1 MDTLIKLQCL
11 QKIIYKHLITSVN
24 TVNADKMMFFPI
36 FKKCSFLYLFF
47 NREEFEAVILELM
60 KKPKAKVTLNTEKL
74 VV

>member
-1 MDTLIKLQCL
+1 
-11 QKIIYKHLITSVN
+11 
-24 TVNADKMMFFPI
+24 MMFFPI

>member
-1 MDTLIKLQCL
+1 M
-11 QKIIYKHLITSVN
+11 ITS
-24 TVNADKMMFFPI
+24 VNADKMMFFPI

>member
-1 MDTLIKLQCL
+1 
-11 QKIIYKHLITSVN
+11 LITPVI
-24 TVNADKMMFFPI
+24 AGKIMFFSDI
-36 FKKCSFLYLFF
+36 SKKCSFLYLFF

>member
-11 QKIIYKHLITSVN
+11 QKIIYKHLITS
-24 TVNADKMMFFPI
+24 VNADKMMFFPI

>member
-11 QKIIYKHLITSVN
+11 QKIIYKHLITPVI
-24 TVNADKMMFFPI
+24 AGKIMFFSDI
-36 FKKCSFLYLFF
+36 SKKCSFLYLFF